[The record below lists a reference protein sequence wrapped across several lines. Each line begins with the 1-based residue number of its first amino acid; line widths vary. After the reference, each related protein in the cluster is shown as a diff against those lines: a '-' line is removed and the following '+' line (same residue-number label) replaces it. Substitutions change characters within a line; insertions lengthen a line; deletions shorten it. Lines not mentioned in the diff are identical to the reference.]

1 MLKKQLFIISLL
13 FGVISSAMAADP
25 VKLYGQLQVNGNQLC
40 SEQGEPV
47 VLRGVS
53 YGWHNLW
60 PRFYNKKSVK
70 WLKEDWKCTVLRA
83 AMGTCIEDNYIE
95 NPEHAL
101 NCINAVV
108 KAAIK
113 NNVYVI
119 IDWHTYYPQK
129 EEAKAFFS
137 MMAQKYG
144 KYPHVIY
151 EIYNEPMEDTW
162 ESVKE
167 YATDIIT
174 QIRKYDPD
182 NIILVGS
189 PHWDQDLHLVAADP
203 LQGFNNIMYTLHFYA
218 ATHKQ
223 ELRDRATAAW
233 EQGIP
238 IFVSEC
244 AGMECTGDGPL
255 DIEEWTRW
263 VEWMEA
269 HKISWV
275 NWSISDK
282 NETCSMLLPR
292 ADKNGGW
299 DESLIKPVA
308 KAASLYGNITR
319 LYIAQRKRRNNI
331 KIRLLILNLL
341 QMKRNLF
348 SFPRSQMVGKM
359 LRAMSF
365 VVAVFWATTAMADI
379 VVKGVVADDSG
390 LPIPGANVTEL
401 NSKGNGTITNVDG
414 QYSIVVKGPKS
425 VLRFSFIGYTKEDV
439 TVGNKTQI
447 DVQLSEDSKS
457 LDEVVVIGYGTMRK
471 KDLSGA
477 VASIKSEDLMIGNPT
492 SFSQALQGKLAG
504 VQVNSND
511 GAPGS
516 GMSITIR
523 GANSFST
530 SSQPLYIV
538 DGIPFDAGSAPT
550 SGANENNNTTSNPLS
565 LINPNDI
572 ESIDVLKD
580 ASATAIYGSRGA
592 NGVVLITTKKG
603 KSGAAKVE
611 FSANFGLSKISKI
624 VESLNAYEYA
634 NFVNEATINNALYDN
649 TPYAYLPYRG
659 DWNYRRDP
667 QNNII
672 PESGTYEPAPEDF
685 LNPGWHEDEYG
696 NREWVEGTNWLDEIL
711 QDAFTQEYNI
721 SVSGGND
728 KSHYAF
734 SGNYTDQTGII
745 RNSGYDR
752 LAVRAN
758 VGSQVKSWLNTGL
771 NINFTKSNTRFAKSN
786 SYDYSIIRSAM
797 LYPPTI
803 YVGDHTQDDEY
814 FWLSANP
821 RTYVNTAKDELKSIN
836 VFTSAF
842 LEIKFTDWLRFRQN
856 FGMSYT
862 DNERSTYYPRETGE
876 GKNYNG
882 RAGKSDNFYQNI
894 TAESVLTFD
903 KTFADIH
910 HLNVVA
916 GFTYENTNWGGKAI
930 NASNFPTDITE
941 DYNLSQALTI
951 DAPTS
956 NRGEATLVSLLGRA
970 NYVLKDRY
978 IFTASYR
985 RDGSSRFAPGNKF
998 ANFASG
1004 AVAWVLSEED
1014 FIKNL
1019 NIFSNLK
1026 LRASY
1031 GQTGNQ
1037 GINSYQTMVS
1047 LGSANYPFGGIT
1059 DSGFAGDTSKGPLN
1073 KDLKWETTDQ
1083 YNVGLDFGFLK
1094 NRIAL
1099 SVNYYYKKTRDL
1111 LQYVSIPS
1119 STGFSNMWTNFG
1131 HVTNEGIELT
1141 GQFYAIDTKDWGLD
1155 FDANIAFNRNRIGG
1169 LTADQYANNLWYSA
1183 KEVFIQRNGLPIGAI
1198 LGYVEDG
1205 FYDNLAE
1212 VRADPLYAN
1221 VSDVEAQRMV
1231 GEIKY
1236 LDVNGDGKL
1245 TTEDRAIIGDTNPD
1259 FTYGLTGN
1267 FRWKNLTLSM
1277 FFQGTYGN
1285 DIFNANL
1292 TNISMQSVS
1301 NIPKF
1306 AYESRWTPDNTEN
1319 AKWPRAT
1326 MAQTREWRIS
1336 DRHVE
1341 DGSYLKLKT
1350 INLAYNFGSPCKG
1363 IENVTVFGT
1372 VNNVFTITGYSWYD
1386 PDVNTFGQD
1395 ASRRGVDI
1403 YSYPASRT
1411 FSLGVKVTL

>member
-1 MLKKQLFIISLL
+1 
-13 FGVISSAMAADP
+13 
-25 VKLYGQLQVNGNQLC
+25 
-40 SEQGEPV
+40 
-47 VLRGVS
+47 
-53 YGWHNLW
+53 
-60 PRFYNKKSVK
+60 
-70 WLKEDWKCTVLRA
+70 
-83 AMGTCIEDNYIE
+83 
-95 NPEHAL
+95 
-101 NCINAVV
+101 
-108 KAAIK
+108 
-113 NNVYVI
+113 
-119 IDWHTYYPQK
+119 
-129 EEAKAFFS
+129 
-137 MMAQKYG
+137 
-144 KYPHVIY
+144 
-151 EIYNEPMEDTW
+151 
-162 ESVKE
+162 
-167 YATDIIT
+167 
-174 QIRKYDPD
+174 
-182 NIILVGS
+182 
-189 PHWDQDLHLVAADP
+189 
-203 LQGFNNIMYTLHFYA
+203 
-218 ATHKQ
+218 
-223 ELRDRATAAW
+223 
-233 EQGIP
+233 
-238 IFVSEC
+238 
-244 AGMECTGDGPL
+244 
-255 DIEEWTRW
+255 
-263 VEWMEA
+263 
-269 HKISWV
+269 
-275 NWSISDK
+275 
-282 NETCSMLLPR
+282 
-292 ADKNGGW
+292 
-299 DESLIKPVA
+299 
-308 KAASLYGNITR
+308 
-319 LYIAQRKRRNNI
+319 
-331 KIRLLILNLL
+331 
-341 QMKRNLF
+341 MKRNLF

-916 GFTYENTNWGGKAI
+916 GFTYEKSDWGGKTM
-930 NASNFPTDITE
+930 NASNFPTDITQ
-941 DYNLSQALTI
+941 DFDMSQALNIETP
-951 DAPTS
+951 AS
-956 NRGEATLVSLLGRA
+956 YRGQAVLVSLLGRA
-970 NYVLKDRY
+970 NYTLKDRY
-978 IFTASYR
+978 IFTASFR

-1004 AVAWVLSEED
+1004 AVAWTISEEE

-1026 LRASY
+1026 LRFSY

-1037 GINSYQTMVS
+1037 AISSYQTIAS
-1047 LGSANYPFGGIT
+1047 LAPSNYPLDGT
-1059 DSGFAGDTSKGPLN
+1059 LSSGFAGQTYKGPLN
-1073 KDLKWETTDQ
+1073 DKLKWETTDQ
-1083 YNVGLDFGFLK
+1083 YNVGLDMGFWN
-1094 NRIAL
+1094 NRISL
-1099 SVNYYYKKTRDL
+1099 SANYYYKKTNDL
-1111 LQYVSIPS
+1111 LQNVSIPN
-1119 STGFSNMWTNFG
+1119 STGYTTMWTNFG
-1131 HVTNEGIELT
+1131 HVKNKGLELT
-1141 GQFYAIDTKDWGLD
+1141 GKIIALDKKDWSLD
-1155 FDANIAFNRNRIGG
+1155 FDGNISFNKNEIGG
-1169 LTADQYANNLWYSA
+1169 LTADQYANQLWYSA
-1183 KEVFIQRNGLPIGAI
+1183 KEVFLQRNGLPIGT
-1198 LGYVEDG
+1198 LFGYIEDG
-1205 FYDNLAE
+1205 FYDNIAE
-1212 VRADPLYAN
+1212 VRADPIYAKA
-1221 VSDVEAQRMV
+1221 SDDEARRMI

-1236 LDVNGDGKL
+1236 LDKNNDGKI
-1245 TTEDRAIIGDTNPD
+1245 TSEDRAIIGDTNPD
-1259 FTYGLTGN
+1259 FIYGLN
-1267 FRWKNLTLSM
+1267 ANLRWKNLTLGL
-1277 FFQGTYGN
+1277 FFQGTHGN
-1285 DIFNANL
+1285 DIFNGNL
-1292 TNISMQSVS
+1292 TNIGMSSIA
-1301 NIPKF
+1301 NITQD
-1306 AYESRWTPDNTEN
+1306 AYDSRWTPENAAN
-1319 AKWPRAT
+1319 AKWPRVTTA
-1326 MAQTREWRIS
+1326 MTRDMKLS
-1336 DRHVE
+1336 DRYVE
-1341 DGSYLKLKT
+1341 DGSYFRLKT
-1350 INLAYNFGSPCKG
+1350 INLNYNFGSVIKG
-1363 IENVTVFGT
+1363 ISNLSVFGT
-1372 VNNVFTITGYSWYD
+1372 VTNVFTITGYSWFD
-1386 PDVNTFGQD
+1386 PDVNAFGSD

-1403 YSYPASRT
+1403 FSYPSSRT
-1411 FSLGVKVTL
+1411 YSIGFKLTL

>member
-1 MLKKQLFIISLL
+1 
-13 FGVISSAMAADP
+13 
-25 VKLYGQLQVNGNQLC
+25 
-40 SEQGEPV
+40 
-47 VLRGVS
+47 
-53 YGWHNLW
+53 
-60 PRFYNKKSVK
+60 
-70 WLKEDWKCTVLRA
+70 
-83 AMGTCIEDNYIE
+83 
-95 NPEHAL
+95 
-101 NCINAVV
+101 
-108 KAAIK
+108 
-113 NNVYVI
+113 
-119 IDWHTYYPQK
+119 
-129 EEAKAFFS
+129 
-137 MMAQKYG
+137 
-144 KYPHVIY
+144 
-151 EIYNEPMEDTW
+151 
-162 ESVKE
+162 
-167 YATDIIT
+167 
-174 QIRKYDPD
+174 
-182 NIILVGS
+182 
-189 PHWDQDLHLVAADP
+189 
-203 LQGFNNIMYTLHFYA
+203 
-218 ATHKQ
+218 
-223 ELRDRATAAW
+223 
-233 EQGIP
+233 
-238 IFVSEC
+238 
-244 AGMECTGDGPL
+244 
-255 DIEEWTRW
+255 
-263 VEWMEA
+263 
-269 HKISWV
+269 
-275 NWSISDK
+275 
-282 NETCSMLLPR
+282 
-292 ADKNGGW
+292 
-299 DESLIKPVA
+299 
-308 KAASLYGNITR
+308 
-319 LYIAQRKRRNNI
+319 
-331 KIRLLILNLL
+331 
-341 QMKRNLF
+341 MKRNLF

-821 RTYVNTAKDELKSIN
+821 RTYVNMACAD
-836 VFTSAF
+836 
-842 LEIKFTDWLRFRQN
+842 
-856 FGMSYT
+856 FG
-862 DNERSTYYPRETGE
+862 
-876 GKNYNG
+876 
-882 RAGKSDNFYQNI
+882 
-894 TAESVLTFD
+894 
-903 KTFADIH
+903 
-910 HLNVVA
+910 
-916 GFTYENTNWGGKAI
+916 
-930 NASNFPTDITE
+930 SNFPGVYNTDYTYPQASDLDYWNEKGLKLVRFPFKWERLQYELNGELNRHDLDKMKDFVAAAAERGMVVMLDLHNYCRRYMNGEHTIIGTNGLTPEHLASFWKSLATE
-941 DYNLSQALTI
+941 FKSFDNIYAYGLMNEPHDLDSCTTWFEMAQLCI
-951 DAPTS
+951 DSIRTVDMDTRIMVGGDSWCSAERWLEYS
-956 NRGEATLVSLLGRA
+956 DTLK
-970 NYVLKDRY
+970 YLKDPADKLAFEAHVY
-978 IFTASYR
+978 FDADASGTYKR
-985 RDGSSRFAPGNKF
+985 GYDEDSCYLEKGIDRVRPFVEWLKANKF
-998 ANFASG
+998 
-1004 AVAWVLSEED
+1004 
-1014 FIKNL
+1014 
-1019 NIFSNLK
+1019 
-1026 LRASY
+1026 
-1031 GQTGNQ
+1031 
-1037 GINSYQTMVS
+1037 
-1047 LGSANYPFGGIT
+1047 
-1059 DSGFAGDTSKGPLN
+1059 
-1073 KDLKWETTDQ
+1073 
-1083 YNVGLDFGFLK
+1083 
-1094 NRIAL
+1094 
-1099 SVNYYYKKTRDL
+1099 
-1111 LQYVSIPS
+1111 
-1119 STGFSNMWTNFG
+1119 
-1131 HVTNEGIELT
+1131 EG
-1141 GQFYAIDTKDWGLD
+1141 
-1155 FDANIAFNRNRIGG
+1155 
-1169 LTADQYANNLWYSA
+1169 
-1183 KEVFIQRNGLPIGAI
+1183 
-1198 LGYVEDG
+1198 
-1205 FYDNLAE
+1205 
-1212 VRADPLYAN
+1212 
-1221 VSDVEAQRMV
+1221 MV
-1231 GEIKY
+1231 GEYGIPDSDSRWNLVLDKFLSYLQENDINGCYWAAGPWWPKDEFMAITPVDGKDRPQMEVVGKY
-1236 LDVNGDGKL
+1236 L
-1245 TTEDRAIIGDTNPD
+1245 TTQ
-1259 FTYGLTGN
+1259 
-1267 FRWKNLTLSM
+1267 K
-1277 FFQGTYGN
+1277 
-1285 DIFNANL
+1285 
-1292 TNISMQSVS
+1292 
-1301 NIPKF
+1301 
-1306 AYESRWTPDNTEN
+1306 
-1319 AKWPRAT
+1319 
-1326 MAQTREWRIS
+1326 
-1336 DRHVE
+1336 
-1341 DGSYLKLKT
+1341 
-1350 INLAYNFGSPCKG
+1350 
-1363 IENVTVFGT
+1363 
-1372 VNNVFTITGYSWYD
+1372 
-1386 PDVNTFGQD
+1386 
-1395 ASRRGVDI
+1395 
-1403 YSYPASRT
+1403 
-1411 FSLGVKVTL
+1411 

>member
-1 MLKKQLFIISLL
+1 
-13 FGVISSAMAADP
+13 
-25 VKLYGQLQVNGNQLC
+25 
-40 SEQGEPV
+40 
-47 VLRGVS
+47 
-53 YGWHNLW
+53 
-60 PRFYNKKSVK
+60 
-70 WLKEDWKCTVLRA
+70 
-83 AMGTCIEDNYIE
+83 
-95 NPEHAL
+95 
-101 NCINAVV
+101 
-108 KAAIK
+108 
-113 NNVYVI
+113 
-119 IDWHTYYPQK
+119 
-129 EEAKAFFS
+129 
-137 MMAQKYG
+137 
-144 KYPHVIY
+144 
-151 EIYNEPMEDTW
+151 
-162 ESVKE
+162 
-167 YATDIIT
+167 
-174 QIRKYDPD
+174 
-182 NIILVGS
+182 
-189 PHWDQDLHLVAADP
+189 
-203 LQGFNNIMYTLHFYA
+203 
-218 ATHKQ
+218 
-223 ELRDRATAAW
+223 
-233 EQGIP
+233 
-238 IFVSEC
+238 
-244 AGMECTGDGPL
+244 
-255 DIEEWTRW
+255 
-263 VEWMEA
+263 
-269 HKISWV
+269 
-275 NWSISDK
+275 
-282 NETCSMLLPR
+282 
-292 ADKNGGW
+292 
-299 DESLIKPVA
+299 
-308 KAASLYGNITR
+308 
-319 LYIAQRKRRNNI
+319 
-331 KIRLLILNLL
+331 
-341 QMKRNLF
+341 MKRNLF

-401 NSKGNGTITNVDG
+401 NSKSNGTITNVDG

-1267 FRWKNLTLSM
+1267 FRWKNLTLSL

-1363 IENVTVFGT
+1363 IENLTVFGT

>member
-1 MLKKQLFIISLL
+1 M
-13 FGVISSAMAADP
+13 
-25 VKLYGQLQVNGNQLC
+25 
-40 SEQGEPV
+40 
-47 VLRGVS
+47 
-53 YGWHNLW
+53 
-60 PRFYNKKSVK
+60 
-70 WLKEDWKCTVLRA
+70 
-83 AMGTCIEDNYIE
+83 
-95 NPEHAL
+95 
-101 NCINAVV
+101 
-108 KAAIK
+108 
-113 NNVYVI
+113 
-119 IDWHTYYPQK
+119 
-129 EEAKAFFS
+129 
-137 MMAQKYG
+137 
-144 KYPHVIY
+144 
-151 EIYNEPMEDTW
+151 
-162 ESVKE
+162 
-167 YATDIIT
+167 
-174 QIRKYDPD
+174 
-182 NIILVGS
+182 
-189 PHWDQDLHLVAADP
+189 
-203 LQGFNNIMYTLHFYA
+203 
-218 ATHKQ
+218 
-223 ELRDRATAAW
+223 
-233 EQGIP
+233 
-238 IFVSEC
+238 
-244 AGMECTGDGPL
+244 
-255 DIEEWTRW
+255 
-263 VEWMEA
+263 
-269 HKISWV
+269 
-275 NWSISDK
+275 
-282 NETCSMLLPR
+282 
-292 ADKNGGW
+292 
-299 DESLIKPVA
+299 
-308 KAASLYGNITR
+308 
-319 LYIAQRKRRNNI
+319 
-331 KIRLLILNLL
+331 
-341 QMKRNLF
+341 
-348 SFPRSQMVGKM
+348 
-359 LRAMSF
+359 
-365 VVAVFWATTAMADI
+365 
-379 VVKGVVADDSG
+379 
-390 LPIPGANVTEL
+390 
-401 NSKGNGTITNVDG
+401 
-414 QYSIVVKGPKS
+414 
-425 VLRFSFIGYTKEDV
+425 
-439 TVGNKTQI
+439 
-447 DVQLSEDSKS
+447 
-457 LDEVVVIGYGTMRK
+457 
-471 KDLSGA
+471 
-477 VASIKSEDLMIGNPT
+477 
-492 SFSQALQGKLAG
+492 
-504 VQVNSND
+504 
-511 GAPGS
+511 
-516 GMSITIR
+516 
-523 GANSFST
+523 
-530 SSQPLYIV
+530 
-538 DGIPFDAGSAPT
+538 
-550 SGANENNNTTSNPLS
+550 
-565 LINPNDI
+565 
-572 ESIDVLKD
+572 
-580 ASATAIYGSRGA
+580 
-592 NGVVLITTKKG
+592 
-603 KSGAAKVE
+603 
-611 FSANFGLSKISKI
+611 
-624 VESLNAYEYA
+624 
-634 NFVNEATINNALYDN
+634 
-649 TPYAYLPYRG
+649 
-659 DWNYRRDP
+659 
-667 QNNII
+667 
-672 PESGTYEPAPEDF
+672 
-685 LNPGWHEDEYG
+685 
-696 NREWVEGTNWLDEIL
+696 
-711 QDAFTQEYNI
+711 
-721 SVSGGND
+721 
-728 KSHYAF
+728 
-734 SGNYTDQTGII
+734 
-745 RNSGYDR
+745 
-752 LAVRAN
+752 
-758 VGSQVKSWLNTGL
+758 
-771 NINFTKSNTRFAKSN
+771 
-786 SYDYSIIRSAM
+786 
-797 LYPPTI
+797 
-803 YVGDHTQDDEY
+803 
-814 FWLSANP
+814 
-821 RTYVNTAKDELKSIN
+821 
-836 VFTSAF
+836 
-842 LEIKFTDWLRFRQN
+842 
-856 FGMSYT
+856 
-862 DNERSTYYPRETGE
+862 
-876 GKNYNG
+876 
-882 RAGKSDNFYQNI
+882 
-894 TAESVLTFD
+894 
-903 KTFADIH
+903 
-910 HLNVVA
+910 NVVA

-1267 FRWKNLTLSM
+1267 FRWKNLTLSL

-1363 IENVTVFGT
+1363 IENLTVFGT